1 MIFIDLEYNL
11 PNPFG
16 GSSSSFTMRGYTFHE
31 HLEMVGLINMN
42 GRMYDPILGR
52 MLSPDNYVQ
61 APDNTQSFN
70 RYSYCWNNPLK
81 YTDPSGDIIFTAAA
95 VVTGQWWALPMA
107 IGADI
112 GMWQGGSMANG
123 TANPFKW
130 DYSSGKTWGYMAGGA
145 FTGAASAYIGGSIA
159 MSGTP
164 MASSM
169 AIMFGSHINSMGT
182 ATYTGNQT
190 DYTLSFGAASY
201 NFDQDRWGFLGK
213 EGNTGW
219 ENFGYALGA
228 FTNISDIYG
237 VAMGAYGDNA
247 KSIDLQSD
255 NHSSLYD
262 KDGKS
267 LLDVGVQKARSGVTP
282 GEAIS
287 GGLDL
292 STDYR
297 NHQMSIGEKTPRS
310 LFYRRQTINNVR
322 VDKIGQYKSA
332 LSCSGKG
339 YGLFRVFGGANI
351 NCAGAASNA
360 LLKAGVFNI
369 PLGVPGILSL
379 QMYVRQYGYNSFLVN

>member
-219 ENFGYALGA
+219 ENLGYGLGA
-228 FTNISDIYG
+228 FANASDVYSIMMGGNEEALLNSRNHSKILSKNGEELYNPGMNMEDAAMVKEMKWWKAPFQKRDLITNYQRPDIPSKFDSWVSRNQTIRGINLKKLQAYRTSTEVSGSFCLSNIS
-237 VAMGAYGDNA
+237 
-247 KSIDLQSD
+247 
-255 NHSSLYD
+255 
-262 KDGKS
+262 
-267 LLDVGVQKARSGVTP
+267 
-282 GEAIS
+282 AI
-287 GGLDL
+287 GP
-292 STDYR
+292 T
-297 NHQMSIGEKTPRS
+297 
-310 LFYRRQTINNVR
+310 
-322 VDKIGQYKSA
+322 
-332 LSCSGKG
+332 
-339 YGLFRVFGGANI
+339 
-351 NCAGAASNA
+351 NCAGWTASA
-360 LLKAGVFNI
+360 LLKSGVLNAPIGI
-369 PLGVPGILSL
+369 PGVLSA
-379 QMYVRQYGYNSFLVN
+379 QMYIRQYSYLSIFIK